1 MTIHDDG
8 KELTLVRT
16 LRDRADTRHQHA
28 RAVRAGDEVRVIRGA
43 YIPRVTWDRLDERAR
58 HMLRMVAHARTCRVS
73 PVFSHWSAAAWHG
86 LPLVGR
92 LPGALHVVVGRT
104 SGGRSRSGLATHSI
118 AVPDTD
124 IVAAEELHLTSP
136 ARTVVDLATV
146 ARTPAAVAMADH
158 VVGASGRES
167 LIATWERAQPF
178 RGHRRARDVID
189 FADGRAGSPLESVS
203 RVNMRAIG
211 CPQPAL
217 QVPFSDGDGLIG
229 VVDFFWPE
237 LGIIGEADGD
247 VKYLDP
253 SFRGG
258 RSADQVVLDEK
269 IREDRLRA
277 LGLRVVRWRWKTATD
292 VHALRSKLSSAGL
305 PVDLQEPW
313 GVCHP
318 LV

>member
-8 KELTLVRT
+8 KELILVRQ

-28 RAVRAGDEVRVIRGA
+28 RAVRKGDEVRLIRGA
-43 YIPRVTWDRLDERAR
+43 YMARETWDRLDERSR
-58 HMLRMVAHARTCRVS
+58 HVLRMVAFARTRRVS
-73 PVFSHWSAAAWHG
+73 PVFSHWSAAACHG
-86 LPLVGR
+86 LPLLGH

-104 SGGRSRSGLATHSI
+104 SGGRSARGVAAHSI
-118 AVPDTD
+118 TVPKLD
-124 IVAAEELHLTSP
+124 IVQADELRLTSQ
-136 ARTVVDLATV
+136 ARTVVDLAAV
-146 ARTPAAVAMADH
+146 ARTPAAVVMADH
-158 VVGASGRES
+158 FVRTSGREA
-167 LIATWERAQPF
+167 LIVAWQRAQPF
-178 RGHRRARDVID
+178 RGHRRAWDVID
-189 FADGRAGSPLESVS
+189 FADGRAGSALESVS

-211 CPQPAL
+211 CPQPHL
-217 QVPFSDGDGLIG
+217 QIPFSDSDGLIG

-237 LGIIGEADGD
+237 LGIVGEADGD

-277 LGLRVVRWRWKTATD
+277 LGLRVVRWRWRTAAD

-305 PVDLQEPW
+305 PQDLREPW
-313 GVCHP
+313 GVCRG
-318 LV
+318 